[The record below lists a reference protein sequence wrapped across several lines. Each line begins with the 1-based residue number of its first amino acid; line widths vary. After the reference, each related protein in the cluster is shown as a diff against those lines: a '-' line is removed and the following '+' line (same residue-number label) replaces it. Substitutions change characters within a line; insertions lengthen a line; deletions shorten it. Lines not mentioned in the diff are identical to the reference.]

1 MDFGF
6 TINVPRAICLDR
18 MDPGIRERIIA
29 RERTMLL
36 CIGCGSCTATCTAG
50 QFVPFSLRQV
60 QHLVRRGEYGAA
72 KSALANCMLC
82 GKCRMVCPRGVNTRA
97 VVHAMLDIL

>member
-6 TINVPRAICLDR
+6 TISKPRAISLDE
-18 MDPGIRERIIA
+18 MDPVLRDRVIA

-50 QFVPFSLRQV
+50 QFEPFSLRQV
-60 QHLVRRGEYGAA
+60 QHLVRRGEYDQARQ
-72 KSALANCMLC
+72 SLTRCMLC
-82 GKCRMVCPRGVNTRA
+82 GKCRMACPRGVNTRG
-97 VVHAMLDIL
+97 VIHALLETL